1 MVVGGIFWAMLSAI
15 YGVIG
20 GLSGEVPIQGRFLV
34 SLFGVLFFLSL
45 PGTAVIELVN
55 WLGRREEKQDTA
67 RAKAETPISLDRS
80 YCTYCGSK
88 MASDGIFCPS
98 CGRKQP

>member
-1 MVVGGIFWAMLSAI
+1 MVVGGLFWAIFSGI

-34 SLFGVLFFLSL
+34 SLFGVMFFLSL

-55 WLGRREEKQDTA
+55 WFGRRGEKRDTA
-67 RAKAETPISLDRS
+67 RAEAETSISLDRRC
-80 YCTYCGSK
+80 CTHCGSK